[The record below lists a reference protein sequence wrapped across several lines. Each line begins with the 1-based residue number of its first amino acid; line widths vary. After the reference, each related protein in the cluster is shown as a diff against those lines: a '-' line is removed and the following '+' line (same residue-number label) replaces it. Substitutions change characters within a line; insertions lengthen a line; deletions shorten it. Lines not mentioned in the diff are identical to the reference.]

1 MLGKSFRSS
10 HLRTQTGHKNSNKHQ
25 EKMLQAR
32 NKYIYEPKIY
42 EDPYLVDI
50 MSFLR
55 DCCHLFFLLFFL
67 IFFVFASYPNKKTW
81 QHVPNHLGHLCHL
94 VFISPSQFLPP
105 LPPSSS
111 AARRGSVR
119 CSRMVFYLGNPK
131 DNARTTGPD
140 LQ

>member
-67 IFFVFASYPNKKTW
+67 LDFLCFCLLSQQKNMATCSKSSGSLMSLGI
-81 QHVPNHLGHLCHL
+81 HLTIP
-94 VFISPSQFLPP
+94 VSPT
-105 LPPSSS
+105 SSS
-111 AARRGSVR
+111 IFKRRTKGKREVLEDG
-119 CSRMVFYLGNPK
+119 VLPGEPQ
-131 DNARTTGPD
+131 G
-140 LQ
+140 